1 MTQEGKLNYDSL
13 RNYYYLHLL
22 PTLPVSI
29 KPIHSVKEPIHNCL
43 ICLYY
48 TFTKEIDLWRS
59 SVHQET
65 MSSEGGR
72 EDSLLSHTPDPG
84 RFPPGGERCA
94 CRGRGCG

>member
-1 MTQEGKLNYDSL
+1 MKQEGKLNYDSL

-48 TFTKEIDLWRS
+48 TFTKEIDLRRS

-72 EDSLLSHTPDPG
+72 EEEKRIGS
-84 RFPPGGERCA
+84 
-94 CRGRGCG
+94 